1 MGMKLNFKLEIFG
14 FLVQKHPRG
23 EAFFSRL
30 KKVEIF
36 LQNEKKRK
44 SFYNLQRLKK
54 VGIFLQNE
62 KKRKSFYNL
71 SANPQPSSHPPF

>member
-1 MGMKLNFKLEIFG
+1 MPYFENCDVTFLSWKKIRFSFEIFEI
-14 FLVQKHPRG
+14 FVEKHERG

-44 SFYNLQRLKK
+44 SFYN
-54 VGIFLQNE
+54 
-62 KKRKSFYNL
+62 
-71 SANPQPSSHPPF
+71 